1 MGERTFLLR
10 CGFSDCGKETKIIL
24 AAPPA
29 SRRRG
34 KQEMIQLTRYC
45 EHCNRPN
52 IINVPRSWDSNPSR
66 LVYGEDKWIVGS
78 RDDMAIIQGE
88 KP

>member
-10 CGFSDCGKETKIIL
+10 CGYSDCGKETKIIL
-24 AAPPA
+24 AAPPS

-34 KQEMIQLTRYC
+34 KQEKIQLTRYC

-52 IINVPRSWDSNPSR
+52 IITVPNLGTQIQVDSSMVTINR
-66 LVYGEDKWIVGS
+66 
-78 RDDMAIIQGE
+78 
-88 KP
+88 